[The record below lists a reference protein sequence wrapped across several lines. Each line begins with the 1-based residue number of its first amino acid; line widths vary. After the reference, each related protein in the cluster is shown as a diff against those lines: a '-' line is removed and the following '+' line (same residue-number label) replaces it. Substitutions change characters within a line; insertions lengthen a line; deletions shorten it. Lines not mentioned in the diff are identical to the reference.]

1 MELFYSSD
9 IEGGI
14 CRLDQDESGHCVKVL
29 RHRSGDEISVIDG
42 CGTLYRCRITS
53 DSPKGVEAMVLSSEE
68 GWGGHPYH
76 LHMAVC
82 PTKNNDRYE
91 WFAEKACEI
100 GMDEVSP
107 VIGEHSERRVF
118 KTARIGKILV
128 SAAKQSLKAAVPV
141 VNEPVSVKEFIE
153 THGRRSFDYAQ
164 EDRGNGQD
172 DSGNGQEDSR
182 NAQEDRG
189 NGQEDS
195 RNGQEDRVLRMIAYC
210 FEDERVPRRSIREV
224 LEGFDG
230 SEITILIG
238 PEGDFSRSEAE
249 LALAHGFIP
258 VHLGSSRLRT
268 ETAALT
274 AVSAVYFH
282 HL

>member
-14 CRLDQDESGHCVKVL
+14 CRLDQDESGHCAKVL

-164 EDRGNGQD
+164 DDSRNAQEDSGNAQD
-172 DSGNGQEDSR
+172 DSRNAREDSGNGQEDK
-182 NAQEDRG
+182 
-189 NGQEDS
+189 
-195 RNGQEDRVLRMIAYC
+195 VLRMIAYC

-258 VHLGSSRLRT
+258 VHLGPSRLRT

-282 HL
+282 HI

>member
-164 EDRGNGQD
+164 DDSRNAQDDGRNAQD
-172 DSGNGQEDSR
+172 DSGNVQEDS
-182 NAQEDRG
+182 G
-189 NGQEDS
+189 
-195 RNGQEDRVLRMIAYC
+195 NGQEDRVLRMIAYC

-230 SEITILIG
+230 SDITILIG

-258 VHLGSSRLRT
+258 VHLGPSRLRT